1 MKKNHVSR
9 VPAFLMIL
17 LAGFLSFGSLRAEG
31 SKADLASAAEA
42 QQRTVTGKVVDAQ
55 GQPVAGASVMIPGTN
70 RGAVTATDGSFSIAV
85 AEGAQLEVSFLG
97 YETVTVAARNG
108 TMRGSPYSGNAAVH
122 IVPGHTDAI
131 EKYAWSRRLRTSRPR
146 SPSPDT

>member
-55 GQPVAGASVMIPGTN
+55 GQPVAGASVMIPGT
-70 RGAVTATDGSFSIAV
+70 
-85 AEGAQLEVSFLG
+85 AELSQPR
-97 YETVTVAARNG
+97 TV
-108 TMRGSPYSGNAAVH
+108 
-122 IVPGHTDAI
+122 
-131 EKYAWSRRLRTSRPR
+131 L
-146 SPSPDT
+146 SPSLSPRAPSWRSLS